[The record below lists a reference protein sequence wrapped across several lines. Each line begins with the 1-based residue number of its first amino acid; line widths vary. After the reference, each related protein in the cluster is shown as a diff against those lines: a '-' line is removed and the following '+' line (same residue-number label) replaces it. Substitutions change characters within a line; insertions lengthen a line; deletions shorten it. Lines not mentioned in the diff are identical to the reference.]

1 MQRLAVLVAVLFA
14 LTASAQTTITPAA
27 PGPWQFTTSGTGTP
41 GPASYIAPGF
51 DTPPLGTGS
60 VHLAVG
66 SDGNA
71 SAQARNTAYAGT
83 LLSQLEVLSYSTFI
97 DVNGS
102 TNDQAPYLNLLIDQ
116 NLDGTADDQLFFEPA
131 YQTGAYSGDPVP
143 NQGMVTP
150 GTWQTWNAMTGGWWS
165 LDDATFGPPLKT
177 LATYIAANPN
187 ARIVNSGAGLGGLRI
202 LTGGGAGA
210 WDNFLG
216 AADNVSIDTT
226 TTTPVTYDF
235 EPNAGTVVTVTVPTP
250 DGWSLQTV
258 DDGDATNTA
267 TIDITPAPAPMGD
280 GALRLAVGADGGDAA
295 QARSTNWDGQL
306 LRDLSSLTYWT
317 YVQQDGSGGQA
328 PYLMLDVD
336 YDGDSVRDDILFF
349 EPLYQSATYFP
360 SDPQPALVDGAWQQW
375 DARDG
380 GWWSLNNTA
389 GAGAGT
395 NVKPL
400 SAILDVQPNARL
412 TGANGGGVRIT
423 AGFGAGAWDNFIGFA
438 DALAISFNS
447 PITTYDFE
455 PVPSITIG
463 DSTQNEGTTGSPAGP
478 PGGPSFFFF
487 TLTLSEAVS
496 QDVTVQYTT
505 ADGTATAADFD
516 DYSLISG
523 TATFT
528 AGTTTTLIFVSVR
541 PDAKLEDNETFFV
554 NLSTPHFA
562 TIADP
567 QAVGTIVNDDPVPT
581 ISIADAALIEQ
592 NVGTN
597 PLPFTVQLSN
607 PSENPVSV
615 DYNVTPGTATVVLD
629 YAPVVAG
636 TLVIPAGATSGTITV
651 DIVGDSLFEPDET
664 FFVNLSNPVGATLPD
679 NQATGTILNDDVQPS
694 ITIDDVTQGEGN
706 AGVTPF
712 VFTVT
717 LSNPTAL
724 PVSVNYTTTPDTATT
739 GLDFAPNAGVLIIAP
754 GTTSNTITVNVV
766 GDTLFEP
773 TEQFFVNLS
782 DPVNATFADPP
793 SGLGTIVDDDGQ
805 PTVTINDVTQNEG
818 NAGTTPFT
826 FTVTLS
832 GPSATAVSI
841 AWTTA
846 PNTATSGTDF
856 TPASGTLIIP
866 PGALTGEITVNVIG
880 DTGFEPNETFF
891 VNLTGATS
899 ATLVDNQGV
908 GTIVNEDGA
917 IADVSIAKAGPAGAR
932 PNTPI
937 TYVITVTNNGP
948 QTASNV
954 VVQDAIPIG
963 TTFTSATPSQGTCGG
978 TATVICNLGAIA
990 AGGTATIQLVV
1001 QAPGTPATLTNTAT
1015 VTNTPE
1021 PDPNQ
1026 ANNTSAPAIVTV
1038 AEVTGIPTVSEWGL
1052 LALLA
1057 ALAGLALVKLK

>member
-1 MQRLAVLVAVLFA
+1 MQRLAVLVAVVFSLA
-14 LTASAQTTITPAA
+14 ASAQTTITPTA

-51 DTPPLGTGS
+51 DSPPLGIGS

-66 SDGNA
+66 SNGGA

-83 LLSQLEVLSYSTFI
+83 LVSQIETLHYSTFV
-97 DVNGS
+97 DVDGS
-102 TNDQAPYLNLLIDQ
+102 GGQAPYINLLIDR
-116 NLDGTADDQLFFEPA
+116 DGDGASDDQLFFEPV
-131 YQTGAYSGDPVP
+131 YQTGAYPGDPVP
-143 NQGMVTP
+143 NQGTVTP
-150 GTWQTWNAMTGGWWS
+150 GVWQTWDADAGGWWALS
-165 LDDATFGPPLKT
+165 AGTFGPPLVT
-177 LATYIAANPN
+177 LTTYAAANPN
-187 ARIVNSGAGLGGLRI
+187 ARIVNSSTGLGGIRI
-202 LTGGGAGA
+202 IAGLGAGA

-216 AADNVSIDTT
+216 AADNVTIDTT

-258 DDGDATNTA
+258 DDGDAVNTA
-267 TIDITPAPAPMGD
+267 TIDITPAPAPAPMGD
-280 GALRLAVGADGGDAA
+280 GALRLAVGADGDDAA

-328 PYLMLDVD
+328 PYIMLDVD
-336 YDGDSVRDDILFF
+336 YNGDNVRDDILFF
-349 EPLYQSATYFP
+349 EPLYQSATFFP
-360 SDPQPALVDGAWQQW
+360 SDPQPALVVGAWQQW

-389 GAGAGT
+389 GAGPGT

-412 TGANGGGVRIT
+412 TGANGGGVRIV
-423 AGFGAGAWDNFIGFA
+423 AGFGAPAWNNFIGFA
-438 DALAISFNS
+438 DAFAISFNS

-455 PVPSITIG
+455 PVPGIIIG
-463 DSTQNEGTTGSPAGP
+463 DVTQNEGT
-478 PGGPSFFFF
+478 GGTTTFSF
-487 TLTLSEAVS
+487 TLTLSEPVS
-496 QDVTVQYTT
+496 QTVTVAYTT
-505 ADGTATAADFD
+505 ADNTATAADP
-516 DYSLISG
+516 DYTAAAG

-528 AGTTTTLIFVSVR
+528 PGTTTTTINVNVV
-541 PDAKLEDNETFFV
+541 PDAKFEDNETFFV
-554 NLSTPHFA
+554 NLSTPAFA

-567 QAVGTIVNDDPVPT
+567 QAVGTIVNDDAVPV
-581 ISIADAALIEQ
+581 ISIADLALSEG
-592 NVGTN
+592 NAGTT
-597 PLPFTVQLSN
+597 PFTFVVQLSN

-615 DYNVTPGTATVVLD
+615 DYNVTPGTATAGTD
-629 YAPVVAG
+629 YTPVVAG
-636 TLVIPAGATSGTITV
+636 TLVIPAGAPSGTITV
-651 DIVGDSLFEPDET
+651 NVIGETLFEPDET
-664 FFVNLSNPVGATLPD
+664 FFVNLSNPSGATLPD
-679 NQATGTILNDDVQPS
+679 NQAQGTILNDDAVPTIS
-694 ITIDDVTQGEGN
+694 IDDVTLGEGN

-712 VFTVT
+712 TFTVT
-717 LSNPTAL
+717 LSNPTTV
-724 PVSVNYTTTPDTATT
+724 PVSVNFTTAPDTASSGT
-739 GLDFAPNAGVLIIAP
+739 DFTPLAGALIIAP
-754 GTTSNTITVNVV
+754 GTTSNTITINVI

-782 DPVNATFADPP
+782 DPAGGTFGDP

-805 PTVTINDVTQNEG
+805 PTVIISDVSQNEG

-832 GPSATAVSI
+832 GPSATPVSI
-841 AWTTA
+841 TWTTA
-846 PNTATSGTDF
+846 PGTATSGTDF

-866 PGALTGEITVNVIG
+866 PAALTGEITINVIG
-880 DTGFEPNETFF
+880 DTAFEANETFF
-891 VNLTGATS
+891 VNLTGATG
-899 ATLVDNQGV
+899 AAIVDNQGL
-908 GTIVNEDGA
+908 GTIVNDDGPV
-917 IADVSIAKAGPAGAR
+917 ADLGITKTGPTAAR

-954 VVQDAIPIG
+954 VVQDTIPAG
-963 TTFTSATPSQGTCGG
+963 TIVTSVTPSQGTCGG

-990 AGGTATIQLVV
+990 AGGMATIQLVV
-1001 QAPGTPATLTNTAT
+1001 QAPATPGSITNTAT

-1021 PDPNQ
+1021 ADLNP
-1026 ANNTSAPAIVTV
+1026 ANNTSGPAIVAV
-1038 AEVTGIPTVSEWGL
+1038 AEVAGIPTVSEWGL

-1057 ALAGLALVKLK
+1057 ALAAVAALKLR